1 MEQYARREDGMQAA
15 QPAGGIDVAAVLD
28 MWRRRKWLAIFIFA
42 VVCTAVTSVA
52 LFLPNVYQST
62 AIILVERQQVPE
74 AFVQTTVT
82 SGIDLRLQTITQQVL
97 SRSRLEG
104 LINRFGLYADLLQ
117 KVPMEQVIEIM
128 RKDIQLDQKRQQNSA
143 KSETVAFTISY
154 KGKNPQQ
161 VAQVANTMASFY
173 IDENLKVR
181 ERQASGTAE
190 FLGTQL
196 TEVKQKLE
204 EQEKR
209 LSQFKERYMGELPE
223 QLGANLAVLEGLNAQ
238 VRLSG
243 EKLTRSSEQRAA
255 LARQLAELERAS
267 ASSKTR
273 TAILPEARPDANAT
287 RLEKLQQDLAALRT
301 RYSENYPDI
310 IWLKSEIALLEQQ
323 LGPADSP
330 KKPDQPVEVPLS
342 PYTQQLKK
350 EFSILDAE
358 IKSLHAEQQN
368 LLASIQLYQRRVEN
382 TPRRDQELQ
391 LILRDYDT
399 AKSRYQSL
407 LKRDEEARLAEN
419 LEQRQKGEQFRLLE
433 SALPGKKPVEPKRSL
448 LLLMGLVAGLGLA
461 GGSVFL
467 LDQLRPSFHAA
478 STLGAFTQVPVL
490 VSLPRIVTSADTR
503 RRRWQVGL
511 AVPATI
517 LILGC
522 IVGSSYVAIKKP
534 VQLTALYAQIRGLH
548 K

>member
-1 MEQYARREDGMQAA
+1 MQAA
-15 QPAGGIDVAAVLD
+15 QQAGGMDVAAVLG
-28 MWRRRKWLAIFIFA
+28 MWWRRKWLAIFIFA
-42 VVCTAVTSVA
+42 VVFTAVTSVA
-52 LFLPNVYQST
+52 MFLPNVYQST
-62 AIILVERQQVPE
+62 ATILVERQQVPE

-97 SRSRLEG
+97 SRARLEG
-104 LINRFGLYADLLQ
+104 LIQRFGLYADVLQ
-117 KVPMEQVIEIM
+117 QAPLEQVIETM
-128 RKDIQLDQKRQQNSA
+128 RRDILLDQKRQASRG
-143 KSETVAFTISY
+143 KDEITVAFSISY

-161 VAQVANTMASFY
+161 VAQVANTIASFY

-181 ERQASGTAE
+181 GQQATGTAE

-196 TEVKQKLE
+196 NEVKQKLE

-209 LSQFKERYMGELPE
+209 LSQFKESYMGELPE
-223 QLGANLAVLEGLNAQ
+223 QLAANLAVLEGLNAQ

-255 LARQLAELERAS
+255 LARQLAELEGGRS
-267 ASSKTR
+267 VSKTR
-273 TAILPEARPDANAT
+273 AAVFPDTRPDANAT
-287 RLEKLQQDLAALRT
+287 RLEKLQQDLATLRT
-301 RYSENYPDI
+301 RYNENYPDI
-310 IWLKSEIALLEQQ
+310 IWLKSEIALLEPQ
-323 LGPADSP
+323 LSATDSP
-330 KKPDQPVEVPLS
+330 KKPGQDTEVPLN

-350 EFSILDAE
+350 EFSTLDAE

-407 LKRDEEARLAEN
+407 LKRDEEAKLAEN

-433 SALPGKKPVEPKRSL
+433 AALPGKKPVEPKRSK

-461 GGSVFL
+461 GGSVVL
-467 LDQLRPSFHAA
+467 LEQLRPSFHAA
-478 STLGAFTQVPVL
+478 SALGTFTQVPVL

-503 RRRWQVGL
+503 RRRWQFVL

-522 IVGSSYVAIKKP
+522 IVGSSYVALKKP
-534 VQLTALYAQIRGLH
+534 VQLAALYAQIRSLH